1 MKLNYFYAKIN
12 SEMTKRFKR
21 TLFYS
26 AVAVFLV
33 LSYVVILYA
42 QGYKY
47 SFSENRF
54 FKTGAVYLK
63 VNTGADV
70 YMDDKLLG
78 NTSFFGNS
86 YRIEGLLPDKYAIRI
101 QRNNYSTWQK
111 QITVDEGFVSEF
123 SKILIISKDESD
135 SEELDEEIIS
145 LFPSPAP
152 KTTKGSVSP
161 SPAPA
166 AELFVIKKGVLLTTG
181 ETPEKVANG
190 VKGFALSKDKHKL
203 AWWTANEV
211 WVMWLNDAD
220 YQPYHKKGD
229 KELITRF
236 STQIKKVA
244 WFRDDDHLIVD
255 STSSPQVDS
264 GTYRILEIDTRG
276 GINIVEV

>member
-1 MKLNYFYAKIN
+1 
-12 SEMTKRFKR
+12 MTKRFKR